1 MAKDKTGEEGI
12 NNFGSIIKI
21 KKYRNYKDID
31 INFPEYNWTAEHR
44 EYNDFKKGKVKCPYE
59 KRFYGIG
66 FLGEGN
72 YRISDNGIPNKI
84 YRVWR
89 DMLKRC
95 YVPDFHKKHPT
106 YKNCTVYNEWHNFQ
120 NFAEWYEENYYEVGN
135 EKMSLD
141 KDILIKGN
149 KIYSPDTCIF
159 VPQNINLL
167 FVKCDSTR
175 GEYPIGVSYNKS
187 RKKFRSRCR
196 VNGKEV
202 VIGYYDTTEEAFLA
216 YKEFKEHY
224 IKQIA
229 DEYIDLIPSTLYQAM
244 ITYEINYND

>member
-1 MAKDKTGEEGI
+1 
-12 NNFGSIIKI
+12 
-21 KKYRNYKDID
+21 
-31 INFPEYNWTAEHR
+31 
-44 EYNDFKKGKVKCPYE
+44 
-59 KRFYGIG
+59 
-66 FLGEGN
+66 
-72 YRISDNGIPNKI
+72 
-84 YRVWR
+84 
-89 DMLKRC
+89 
-95 YVPDFHKKHPT
+95 
-106 YKNCTVYNEWHNFQ
+106 
-120 NFAEWYEENYYEVGN
+120 
-135 EKMSLD
+135 MSLD

-229 DEYIDLIPSTLYQAM
+229 DEYINLIPSTLYQAM